1 MVFSARTRPSP
12 WHLGHGWRITL
23 PSPAQPGHGDTDTNW
38 PNTDRA
44 ARRTS
49 PVPPPARPPPAPA
62 CHAVAIV
69 RGALLGITQHLV
81 RLRDLL
87 ELLFGRRLLRGSD
100 AVGMV
105 LHGQAAVRLLDL
117 RLARVARHPQQGV
130 VVARLAHS
138 SSSPTSRLVW
148 STSAT
153 ILSYAMRVGPST
165 PITPDSAPRRYEAV
179 TSVKGESRESRCS
192 LPIVM
197 VSPWPSRLASAWRS
211 RSRRSVTSSS
221 PWSRS
226 CVANSG
232 CPASSCALP
241 STTPAVAAAPA
252 EPPTRVSAS
261 SMKHPASS
269 CA

>member
-12 WHLGHGWRITL
+12 WHLGHGCRITL
-23 PSPAQPGHGDTDTNW
+23 PSPAQPGHGDPDTNW
-38 PNTDRA
+38 PNPDRA
-44 ARRTS
+44 ARRT
-49 PVPPPARPPPAPA
+49 PP
-62 CHAVAIV
+62 HAGAVV
-69 RGALLGITQHLV
+69 RGALLGMPQHLV

-87 ELLFGRRLLRGSD
+87 ELLFGRRLRRGRD

-117 RLARVARHPQQGV
+117 CLARVARHPQQGV

-179 TSVKGESRESRCS
+179 TSVKGESRDTRCS

-252 EPPTRVSAS
+252 GTSNSSSAS
-261 SMKHPASS
+261 
-269 CA
+269 